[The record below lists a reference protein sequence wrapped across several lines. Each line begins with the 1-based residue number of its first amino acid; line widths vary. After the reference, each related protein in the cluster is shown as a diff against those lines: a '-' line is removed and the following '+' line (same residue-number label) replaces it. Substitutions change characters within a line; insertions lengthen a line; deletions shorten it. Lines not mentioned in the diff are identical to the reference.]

1 MKRTA
6 ILAAAAAVLF
16 AALSAHGAELI
27 GEAKAKE
34 IALKHAGVEPH
45 TARFT
50 KTEFDREHGRA
61 EYELEFFAGGVEYDY
76 EIDAESGEVCGFSHE
91 RRGGAPGEIGG
102 PATIGEDEARRIA
115 LSRVRGATEG
125 DVRKLRLENE
135 DGRKIYQCEIFYGG
149 REYEFE
155 IDAGSGEVL
164 KLEADR

>member
-27 GEAKAKE
+27 GEAKARE
-34 IALKHAGVEPH
+34 VALKHAGVEPH
-45 TARFT
+45 AARFT

-76 EIDAESGEVCGFSHE
+76 EIDAESGEVRGFSHE
-91 RRGGAPGEIGG
+91 RRSGAPGGMAD
-102 PATIGEDEARRIA
+102 PAPIGEAEAVRIA
-115 LSRVRGATEG
+115 LSRVRGATEE

-135 DGRKIYQCEIFYGG
+135 DGRKVYQCEIFYGG

-164 KLEADR
+164 KLEVDR